1 MNNILKSTWT
11 LLPAIIAGGCS
22 GGQDSPEP
30 TPPPNPPA
38 QEKLEIKISPSV
50 NGSRATDY
58 GFETG
63 DCIGLY
69 VVNYSGGNPG
79 TLSTSGNHVSNMR
92 FRYNGTWTPDSQ
104 VTWIDNDTHAD
115 FYVYYPYSSVKS
127 VNAYEFA
134 INKDQSTE
142 SAYKASDLMTGKTI
156 NVAPTESAIE
166 IPVSHTMSRASIYL
180 EPGNG
185 FTAESLSKSDVSVR
199 INGVKCN
206 ATVNLATGD
215 VTPVGESATLTPLFT
230 DNCYRALIVPQTVE
244 ECDLITVIVDGREY
258 KLQKGFTFER
268 GKNHKFTITLSKTS
282 AGVNVNITPWDE
294 DDADNGG
301 TAE

>member
-1 MNNILKSTWT
+1 MKKLFKYNILFI
-11 LLPAIIAGGCS
+11 LVALQAGCS
-22 GGQDSPEP
+22 GEQDSQEP
-30 TPPPNPPA
+30 IPTPNPPA

-50 NGSRATDY
+50 SGSRATDY

-79 TLSTSGNHVSNMR
+79 TLSDSDNHVSNMR
-92 FRYNGTWTPDSQ
+92 FSYDGIWTPDSQ
-104 VTWIDNDTHAD
+104 VTWVDNETHAD

-127 VNAYEFA
+127 VDAYEFSV
-134 INKDQSTE
+134 NKDQSTE

-156 NVAPTESAIE
+156 NVAPTASAIE

-185 FTAESLSKSDVSVR
+185 FTAETLSKSDISVR

-206 ATVNLATGD
+206 ATVKLATGE
-215 VTPVGESATLTPLFT
+215 VTPVGETATITPLFS
-230 DNCYRALIVPQTVE
+230 DNCYKALIVPQTVD
-244 ECDLITVIVDGREY
+244 ECNLITVIVDGREY
-258 KLQKGFTFER
+258 KLHKGFTFQS
-268 GKNHKFTITLSKTS
+268 GKNHNFTVILSKTS

-294 DDADNGG
+294 DDTDNGG